1 MFLAVSLFKKGED
14 YPGFGLGRPPRVRSK
29 CVLGSFEKVSNV
41 SDKPIHCIA
50 SQILGTQPV
59 ELKNG
64 NVVKIGLSTRK
75 YTVLGLD
82 TAGLSTTD
90 LNTELNS
97 QASLAPR
104 VKYGVGVLEWV

>member
-1 MFLAVSLFKKGED
+1 M
-14 YPGFGLGRPPRVRSK
+14 
-29 CVLGSFEKVSNV
+29 
-41 SDKPIHCIA
+41 
-50 SQILGTQPV
+50 
-59 ELKNG
+59 
-64 NVVKIGLSTRK
+64 KIGLSTRK